1 MRDYVTFILNNEVQT
16 FSGLAGDTTLLAWLR
31 RTRGLTGSKEGCA
44 EGDCGACTVVVARP
58 DNTQSGT
65 GPNPDGTIIWRPV
78 NACILFMGMLEGA
91 SVTTIEGLSDGAGG
105 LHPCQQA
112 MVDFHASQCGFCT
125 PGFVMSLFAAWCNGE
140 GLQPDAID
148 DTLAGNLCRCTG
160 YRPIVDAGLSLASQS
175 LADHSLADHN
185 LPAAELARRQ
195 TEAKLM
201 AEIAHDQT
209 VRLAD
214 DDSPSPVA
222 FVAPAAADEFT
233 SYYADNPDAT
243 IVSGATDIGLWVT
256 KQQRHLPVMLWTGRV
271 AGFTQT
277 TQMDDH
283 QMDDQIETGPYMR
296 IGPAVT
302 HQQILSDLALRWPDF
317 AEVMR
322 RFGSLQ
328 VRSSGTI
335 CGNIANGSP
344 IGDLPPMLIALSAE
358 VELTHGPHVR
368 RLPLAAFFRDYGV
381 QDRRPG
387 EYVSAILLPLAPA
400 AHLRC
405 YKISKRFDQDISAVM
420 GAFTI
425 TVTDNVITGA
435 RLAFGGM
442 AATPKRATH
451 VEAALAGAPFTAA
464 SFRAAAAHMADD
476 FTPISDMRASAAYRL
491 QVARNLV
498 VKYGLDLNG
507 AGAVRLAGQSGLAL
521 VADGGG

>member
-16 FSGLAGDTTLLAWLR
+16 LSGLAGDTTLLAWLR
-31 RTRGLTGSKEGCA
+31 RTRRLTGSKEGCA
-44 EGDCGACTVVVARP
+44 EGDCGACTVVLARP
-58 DNTQSGT
+58 GVSGRMV
-65 GPNPDGTIIWRPV
+65 WRPV

-112 MVDFHASQCGFCT
+112 MVDYHASQCGFCT
-125 PGFVMSLFAAWCNGE
+125 PGFVMSLFAAWCNGD
-140 GLQPDAID
+140 GLEAAAID

-160 YRPIVDAGLSLASQS
+160 YRPIVDAGLSLVGG
-175 LADHSLADHN
+175 D
-185 LPAAELARRQ
+185 LPAFELARRQ
-195 TEAKLM
+195 TEAGLM
-201 AEIAHDQT
+201 AEIAHDET

-214 DDSPSPVA
+214 DGAIRNVA
-222 FVAPAAADEFT
+222 FVAPARADEFT
-233 SYYADNPDAT
+233 SFYAANPDAT
-243 IVSGATDIGLWVT
+243 IVSGATDVGLWVT

-271 AGFTQT
+271 AGFKQT
-277 TQMDDH
+277 V
-283 QMDDQIETGPYMR
+283 ETGDHLR

-302 HQQILSDLALRWPDF
+302 HQQAMSDLAARWPDF
-317 AEVMR
+317 GEVLR

-344 IGDLPPMLIALSAE
+344 IGDLPPMLIALSAA
-358 VELTHGPHVR
+358 VELTAGTTRR
-368 RLPLAAFFRDYGV
+368 RLPLEAFFRDYGV
-381 QDRRPG
+381 QDRQTG
-387 EYVSAILLPLAPA
+387 EFVSAILLPLAPA
-400 AHLRC
+400 THLRS

-420 GAFTI
+420 GAFNI
-425 TVTDNVITGA
+425 TVADDVIISA

-442 AATPKRATH
+442 AATPKRAIH
-451 VEAALAGAPFTAA
+451 VEAALQGAPFTEA

-498 VKYGLDLNG
+498 VKYGLDLTG
-507 AGAVRLAGQSGLAL
+507 AGSVRLAGRSGLAF
-521 VADGGG
+521 ASARGM

>member
-65 GPNPDGTIIWRPV
+65 GPNPDGKIIWRPV

-91 SVTTIEGLSDGAGG
+91 SVTTIEGLSNGTGG

-125 PGFVMSLFAAWCNGE
+125 PGFVMSLFAAWCNGD
-140 GLQPDAID
+140 GLQPDVID

-160 YRPIVDAGLSLASQS
+160 YRPIVDAGLSLAG
-175 LADHSLADHN
+175 HN

-214 DDSPSPVA
+214 DDSPSTVA

-243 IVSGATDIGLWVT
+243 IVSGATDVGLWVT

-368 RLPLAAFFRDYGV
+368 HLPLAAFFRDYGV
-381 QDRRPG
+381 QDLRPG

-425 TVTDNVITGA
+425 TVTDNLITGA

-451 VEAALAGAPFTAA
+451 VEAALVGTPFAAA

-476 FTPISDMRASAAYRL
+476 FTPISDMRASATYRL

-498 VKYGLDLNG
+498 VKYGLDLTG